1 MQDILNLVL
10 SHIRGAWR
18 YRWVVMIVGWI
29 VAVGGWVYVDRIP
42 DTYQANAKV
51 FVDTRTILR
60 PLLRGLAIQSNVNE
74 QLSLMI
80 RLLMTPENLQKIARM
95 ADLDLEAKN
104 QDQLDAIA
112 SRLQRQI
119 SIRAAGRSGIYSIS
133 CTSQDPQTAKRV
145 VQAVLTLF
153 VEGALG
159 ETRRDS
165 DSAQRFIDQQIE
177 QYGRRLEQSELAMA
191 QFQRDNYNFLPGNM
205 GGYYQQLAQIQAN
218 LEDVGLQLKEAEE
231 RRNQIRSQ
239 LAVEDKTAEDEVM
252 KELGALGLGEIRTR
266 YDARI
271 QALEQQRDNL
281 LLRFTVKHP
290 QVAIIDDSLTE
301 LRQLQAEEME
311 RLQAI
316 AAENPEVKSSLN
328 DNPVVQTLK
337 ISLSEVEAAYVSLV
351 ARKAEYERRKDLL
364 QANVDTTLD
373 VETKLKSMNR
383 DYSTLKKNYQAF
395 VDRRETAQ
403 LSEEVEQRADNV
415 KFKVI
420 EPPKQPKSPSAPNRP
435 LLNTGVLAAGLAGG
449 IGIAVL
455 LSLLRPT
462 FDNRRTLNSVTGF
475 PVLGAV
481 TMIWTP
487 DQVMRR
493 KVKLAV
499 YVLVAVG
506 LLGAYAAVIAVQVL
520 QLNIQKYVSSIT
532 GLIL

>member
-1 MQDILNLVL
+1 MQEILNLVL
-10 SHIRGAWR
+10 THVRGAWR
-18 YRWVVMIVGWI
+18 YRWVVMVVGWI
-29 VAVGGWVYVDRIP
+29 VAVGGWVYVDRIQ
-42 DTYQANAKV
+42 DTYQASAKV

-60 PLLRGLAIQSNVNE
+60 PLLNGLAIQSNVNE
-74 QLSLMI
+74 QLTLMI

-112 SRLQRQI
+112 ARLQDQI
-119 SIRAAGRSGIYSIS
+119 KIRSAERNGIYSIS
-133 CTSQDPQTAKRV
+133 CESNDPQTAKRV

-177 QYGRRLEQSELAMA
+177 QYGRRLEQAELAMA
-191 QFQRDNYNFLPGNM
+191 QFQRDNYNFLPGEM
-205 GGYYQQLAQIQAN
+205 GGYYQQLAEITAN
-218 LEDVGLQLKEAEE
+218 LEDVKLQLKEAEE
-231 RRNQIRSQ
+231 RRNQLRTQ
-239 LAVEDKTAEDEVM
+239 LELEDKTAEDEVL
-252 KELGALGLGEIRTR
+252 KDLGGFSGDRRTR
-266 YDARI
+266 YDDRI
-271 QALEQQRDNL
+271 ASLEQQRDAL
-281 LLRFTVKHP
+281 LLRFTERHP

-301 LRQLQAEEME
+301 LRQLQADEVERMNALAEENSE
-311 RLQAI
+311 
-316 AAENPEVKSSLN
+316 SSASVT
-328 DNPVVQTLK
+328 DNPVVQQLK

-351 ARKAEYERRKDLL
+351 ARKQEYERRRDLL
-364 QANVDTTLD
+364 QANVDTTLE

-383 DYSTLKKNYQAF
+383 DYATLKKNYQAF

-420 EPPKQPKSPSAPNRP
+420 EPPKLPKSPVAPNRP
-435 LLNTGVLAAGLAGG
+435 LLNTGVLAAGLVGG

-487 DQVMRR
+487 EQTMRR

-499 YVLVAVG
+499 YVLAAVG

-520 QLNIQKYVSSIT
+520 QLNVHKYLSSIT